1 MRKIFWHLEAW
12 RLAPVI
18 IFLAIKGSQAEEQLM
33 CIACGFPKV
42 SPDNDVYGSYGVEA
56 GYKRYNHS
64 CEEYDALDK
73 PGADP
78 FVRICPVGVKSC
90 FYITGKFQDAEL
102 IFRGCAEAM
111 YQHDYGCDT
120 DLQQVDVINQ
130 RGVVQQVDVE
140 VNICFCNSM
149 NCNEVLSGADRG
161 DVSRV
166 ILLLLLVGLY
176 SLK

>member
-1 MRKIFWHLEAW
+1 
-12 RLAPVI
+12 
-18 IFLAIKGSQAEEQLM
+18 
-33 CIACGFPKV
+33 
-42 SPDNDVYGSYGVEA
+42 
-56 GYKRYNHS
+56 
-64 CEEYDALDK
+64 
-73 PGADP
+73 
-78 FVRICPVGVKSC
+78 
-90 FYITGKFQDAEL
+90 
-102 IFRGCAEAM
+102 M

-149 NCNEVLSGADRG
+149 NCNEVLSGASRG
-161 DVSRV
+161 EVSRV

>member
-1 MRKIFWHLEAW
+1 
-12 RLAPVI
+12 
-18 IFLAIKGSQAEEQLM
+18 
-33 CIACGFPKV
+33 
-42 SPDNDVYGSYGVEA
+42 
-56 GYKRYNHS
+56 
-64 CEEYDALDK
+64 
-73 PGADP
+73 
-78 FVRICPVGVKSC
+78 
-90 FYITGKFQDAEL
+90 
-102 IFRGCAEAM
+102 M

-149 NCNEVLSGADRG
+149 NCNEVLSGASRG
-161 DVSRV
+161 DVSRA

>member
-1 MRKIFWHLEAW
+1 
-12 RLAPVI
+12 
-18 IFLAIKGSQAEEQLM
+18 
-33 CIACGFPKV
+33 
-42 SPDNDVYGSYGVEA
+42 
-56 GYKRYNHS
+56 
-64 CEEYDALDK
+64 
-73 PGADP
+73 
-78 FVRICPVGVKSC
+78 
-90 FYITGKFQDAEL
+90 
-102 IFRGCAEAM
+102 M

>member
-1 MRKIFWHLEAW
+1 
-12 RLAPVI
+12 
-18 IFLAIKGSQAEEQLM
+18 
-33 CIACGFPKV
+33 
-42 SPDNDVYGSYGVEA
+42 
-56 GYKRYNHS
+56 
-64 CEEYDALDK
+64 
-73 PGADP
+73 
-78 FVRICPVGVKSC
+78 
-90 FYITGKFQDAEL
+90 
-102 IFRGCAEAM
+102 M

-149 NCNEVLSGADRG
+149 NCNEVLSGASRG

>member
-1 MRKIFWHLEAW
+1 
-12 RLAPVI
+12 
-18 IFLAIKGSQAEEQLM
+18 
-33 CIACGFPKV
+33 
-42 SPDNDVYGSYGVEA
+42 
-56 GYKRYNHS
+56 
-64 CEEYDALDK
+64 
-73 PGADP
+73 
-78 FVRICPVGVKSC
+78 
-90 FYITGKFQDAEL
+90 
-102 IFRGCAEAM
+102 M

-149 NCNEVLSGADRG
+149 NCNEVLSGACRG
-161 DVSRV
+161 EVSRV